1 MSNKKIIIIDDS
13 FEIIRVLKSAIFT
26 IDPEIEV
33 FATPSAEEA
42 MLEITKGD
50 MDLIITDIHLPGISG
65 LELLRKIRAKH
76 PTVKIIVISGMPDSD
91 IADKVREAGG
101 NIFLRKPIEMALFL
115 DTTNIMLGLKVVS
128 KKQTAPLVAGLNI
141 LVSEDH
147 DKNLATSLFNLM
159 KEVSAQHVWLLSES
173 GRITAQSGVDTITDF
188 EENWAPFIMPIMSA
202 AATFSQKIE
211 GKHPERAVLSFG
223 IENHNL
229 FLVPVHDYSLIVL
242 TTASRG
248 SLRIPLVVDVLLEY
262 QQEIIGLLNR
272 IGVVPSEPSLEMEK
286 PERMNLVHELPEND
300 QDDKKFKKI
309 FEKKTELPAIDKFW
323 NEIDIAKTYDL
334 NNPEILSFDQ
344 AAKLGLAP
352 ESDDEE

>member
-1 MSNKKIIIIDDS
+1 
-13 FEIIRVLKSAIFT
+13 
-26 IDPEIEV
+26 
-33 FATPSAEEA
+33 
-42 MLEITKGD
+42 
-50 MDLIITDIHLPGISG
+50 
-65 LELLRKIRAKH
+65 
-76 PTVKIIVISGMPDSD
+76 
-91 IADKVREAGG
+91 
-101 NIFLRKPIEMALFL
+101 
-115 DTTNIMLGLKVVS
+115 
-128 KKQTAPLVAGLNI
+128 
-141 LVSEDH
+141 
-147 DKNLATSLFNLM
+147 
-159 KEVSAQHVWLLSES
+159 
-173 GRITAQSGVDTITDF
+173 
-188 EENWAPFIMPIMSA
+188 
-202 AATFSQKIE
+202 
-211 GKHPERAVLSFG
+211 LSFG